1 MRRLAPIV
9 ILNLT
14 GLVLFGWG
22 LAMAIGLYPIFQPS
36 TVAAILLFGLLLIA
50 GSTAW
55 VAVLMLR
62 SNKSKVVGV
71 GTDRSNMTPA
81 PNVLPNR
88 EQLLRAIDHLHE
100 LALIVIEL
108 RREIYRLNTQESYY
122 VHRQETAAE
131 LEATKQYREAKTI
144 LERELAAVPEQVW
157 LPIDNFCV
165 AIEQSLTQAAYS
177 LPGDWG
183 VHASL
188 SHHRELTIQQI
199 ERTASGS
206 KDQ

>member
-1 MRRLAPIV
+1 MRRMAPIV

-62 SNKSKVVGV
+62 SNKSKVVDV
-71 GTDRSNMTPA
+71 GTDGSNMIPA

-100 LALIVIEL
+100 MALIVIEL

-131 LEATKQYREAKTI
+131 IEATKQYREAKTI
-144 LERELAAVPEQVW
+144 LERELAAVPDQVW

-165 AIEQSLTQAAYS
+165 AIEQSLTKAAYS

-188 SHHRELTIQQI
+188 SHHRELTVQQI

-206 KDQ
+206 QDQ